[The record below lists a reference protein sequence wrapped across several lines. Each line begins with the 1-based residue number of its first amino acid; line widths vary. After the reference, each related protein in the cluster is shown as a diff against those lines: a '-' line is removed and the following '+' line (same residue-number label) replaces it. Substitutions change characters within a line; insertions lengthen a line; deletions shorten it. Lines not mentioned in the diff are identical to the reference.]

1 MASFSNDYS
10 LDISNAK
17 TPKVRR
23 LLSRSAAVL
32 GILGILTVAGC
43 LHQSTTQT
51 PSGVVMSPQQIIIEN
66 SAEAISR
73 LRNGKHRTEFE
84 ANLKMAKAVLV
95 FPRVVKASFVFGGEG
110 GNGILTARRADGT
123 WTDPA
128 FYSIGAPSVGLQLG
142 YQEATIALFILDDE
156 TLKRLL
162 DANVEIGANRGV
174 TLEQSGQSD
183 SMSGE
188 VLTRNMRQIV
198 DADGAFAGVSL
209 NGYVISARPKHIQ
222 AYYGSGMTV
231 QRLLHEEYT
240 SYPYTNVVRQALAS
254 LTCTDLETIEQAY
267 PNDNAAS
274 PSGKT

>member
-1 MASFSNDYS
+1 MAHFSSFYS
-10 LDISNAK
+10 FCTSNAK
-17 TPKVRR
+17 KPKFSR
-23 LLSRSAAVL
+23 LLSRSATVL
-32 GILGILTVAGC
+32 GIFGYLTTVGC
-43 LHQSTTQT
+43 LRQTSTQT

-66 SAEAISR
+66 SAEAVSR

-84 ANLKMAKAVLV
+84 ANLKHAKAILV

-110 GNGILTARRADGT
+110 GNGILTARRADGS

-128 FYSIGAPSVGLQLG
+128 FYSIGAPSIGLQLG
-142 YQEATIALFILDDE
+142 YQEATVALFVMDDE

-162 DANVEIGANRGV
+162 DTNVEFGTNRGV
-174 TLEQSGQSD
+174 TLEQSGQND

-188 VLTRNMRQIV
+188 VLARNIRQIV

-222 AYYGSGMTV
+222 AYYGSGMTA
-231 QRLLHEEYT
+231 QRLLRENFT
-240 SYPYTNVVRQALAS
+240 PLPNTNVLRQSLAT

-267 PNDNAAS
+267 PNDNTAS